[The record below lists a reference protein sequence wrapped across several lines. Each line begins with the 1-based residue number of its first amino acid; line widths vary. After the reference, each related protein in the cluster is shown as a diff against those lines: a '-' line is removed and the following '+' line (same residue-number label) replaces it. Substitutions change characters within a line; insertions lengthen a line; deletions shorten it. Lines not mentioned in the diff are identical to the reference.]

1 MNETVEVRLLALN
14 REFYR
19 QFARSFIET
28 RTSPQQG
35 FFKLLDYLP
44 QQSQGHLLDVGCGD
58 GRFGR
63 FSLAHGLV
71 KYYSGVDFSAE
82 MIEAARGLTEGGEF
96 FQRDLSRAECL
107 AGLGAYELISCLAT
121 LQHIPGRDNRLRLLQ
136 EMAAHLVPHG
146 RILLSNWQFMDSI
159 RQRKKIAGWQEV
171 GVNEEDVE
179 PNDYLLT
186 WRRDGVGYRYVSL
199 IDEGET
205 AELAKAAGLRMLA
218 QFRSDGREGN
228 LNLYCILAV

>member
-1 MNETVEVRLLALN
+1 
-14 REFYR
+14 
-19 QFARSFIET
+19 
-28 RTSPQQG
+28 
-35 FFKLLDYLP
+35 
-44 QQSQGHLLDVGCGD
+44 
-58 GRFGR
+58 
-63 FSLAHGLV
+63 
-71 KYYSGVDFSAE
+71 
-82 MIEAARGLTEGGEF
+82 
-96 FQRDLSRAECL
+96 
-107 AGLGAYELISCLAT
+107 
-121 LQHIPGRDNRLRLLQ
+121 
-136 EMAAHLVPHG
+136 
-146 RILLSNWQFMDSI
+146 MDSI